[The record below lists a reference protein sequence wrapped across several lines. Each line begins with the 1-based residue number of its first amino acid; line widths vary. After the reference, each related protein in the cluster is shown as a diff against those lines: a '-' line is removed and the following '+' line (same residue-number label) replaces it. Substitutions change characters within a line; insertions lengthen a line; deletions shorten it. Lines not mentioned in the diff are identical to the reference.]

1 MNESFN
7 GESWEP
13 VCGGTAGDT
22 WRMRVAGGW
31 IYRHDTWTQDG
42 SGKVS
47 SRHSAMVFVPDP
59 AATTE
64 PQTHGPTLNSTGK
77 NISLGG
83 TFSPFFGGFIGVRCG
98 GEHA

>member
-1 MNESFN
+1 MSKSVTSET
-7 GESWEP
+7 WEP

-64 PQTHGPTLNSTGK
+64 PQKAAP
-77 NISLGG
+77 
-83 TFSPFFGGFIGVRCG
+83 R
-98 GEHA
+98 ADRR